1 MHAYALEV
9 LKPNLFKGAS
19 VLDVGSGSG
28 YLTACFAV
36 MVGPEGKVTG
46 IEHFKELVEIS
57 ERNINNWN
65 PETISSKNIE
75 LIGMSI

>member
-9 LKPNLFKGAS
+9 LEPKLFKGAS
-19 VLDVGSGSG
+19 VLDIGSGSG

-36 MVGPEGKVTG
+36 MVEPKGKVTG
-46 IEHFKELVEIS
+46 IEHFKALVEIS

-65 PETISSKNIE
+65 PEAIASKNIE
-75 LIGMSI
+75 LIGM